1 MAIPVGGVES
11 LQLLSG
17 QRAWGFV
24 QKVAV
29 SNRVITP
36 NEKRGE

>member
-1 MAIPVGGVES
+1 METVGHPGRGES
-11 LQLLSG
+11 NLYSFLNG

-29 SNRVITP
+29 SNGVIP
-36 NEKRGE
+36 P